1 MIFLNKFETYINII
15 EDELYDCCRVQ
26 SKHRGQTRKCVS
38 LNAGDLKWVFPEN
51 RIK

>member
-1 MIFLNKFETYINII
+1 MNDYG
-15 EDELYDCCRVQ
+15 YCRVQ
-26 SKHRGQTRKCVS
+26 SKHREQTCKRVS